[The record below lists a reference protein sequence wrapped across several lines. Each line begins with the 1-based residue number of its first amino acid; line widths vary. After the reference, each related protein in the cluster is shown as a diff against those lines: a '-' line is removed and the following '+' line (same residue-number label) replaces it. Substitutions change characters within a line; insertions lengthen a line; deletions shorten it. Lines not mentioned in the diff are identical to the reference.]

1 MASAIAPHART
12 ARLHVDEARRLV
24 LAARRVEWRSPTVAR
39 YLLALEDLDARL
51 RRTADAIE
59 VAERS
64 ASTADATAT
73 TRPAGGLVGG
83 TW

>member
-1 MASAIAPHART
+1 MASAIAPHVRT

-24 LAARRVEWRSPTVAR
+24 LAARRVEWRSPTVTR
-39 YLLALEDLDARL
+39 YLHALDDLDARL

-59 VAERS
+59 VAER
-64 ASTADATAT
+64 AAHTADAAATAG
-73 TRPAGGLVGG
+73 PAGGLVGG

>member
-1 MASAIAPHART
+1 MTSAIAPHVRT

-39 YLLALEDLDARL
+39 YLHALEDLHARL
-51 RRTADAIE
+51 ARTVDSIE
-59 VAERS
+59 VAERA
-64 ASTADATAT
+64 ASTADAAAVV
-73 TRPAGGLVGG
+73 RPTSGLLGG